1 MLNTLML
8 SGILDITQA
17 PETKKQLLERLASDA
32 EPLTVNLGAVLGLD
46 TAIIQLLVAVKVQ
59 YPKTKIVECSDELL
73 EQFDRIGVM
82 RLLV

>member
-8 SGILDITQA
+8 SGILDISQA

-32 EPLTVNLGAVLGLD
+32 EPLTVNLGAVLGVD
-46 TAIIQLLVAVKVQ
+46 TAIIQLLVAAKVQ
-59 YPKTKIVECSDELL
+59 YPKTKIVECSDDLL